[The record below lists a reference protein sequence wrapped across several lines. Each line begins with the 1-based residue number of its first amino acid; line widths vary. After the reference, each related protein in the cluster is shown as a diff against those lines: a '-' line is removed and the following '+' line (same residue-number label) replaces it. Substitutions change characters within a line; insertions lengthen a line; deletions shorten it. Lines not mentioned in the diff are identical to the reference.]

1 MRGSGTARASWTST
15 RGGAAGKSLLVPR
28 RAPRGPGP
36 GAGRA
41 SPRCSA
47 RSKAGRRASLP
58 PPGPD
63 PAVPTCCS
71 RARSTVAILP
81 SPRGPVSCVHSPSC
95 PPSSA
100 ALLQSPWK
108 KRWPWVPP
116 RGTSAK
122 CPVTMLVGWFG
133 RGGYARCPTCRLGT
147 PVPVPVRARVN
158 TCVHAHTCARLHG
171 LLPAHL
177 GVTLVHVCV
186 RVLYACSCPAAC
198 GPAVPCA
205 LPRPARPHCSPRS
218 PSDPGRTPLSLAHR
232 ALSGRW
238 QQLLGPLGPGPG
250 SV

>member
-1 MRGSGTARASWTST
+1 MRASWTST

-58 PPGPD
+58 PPGRD

-71 RARSTVAILP
+71 RARSTGAVLP
-81 SPRGPVSCVHSPSC
+81 SPRGPVSCARSPSC

-108 KRWPWVPP
+108 RRWPWVPP

-147 PVPVPVRARVN
+147 PVPVLRVRTCEYTRARSQ
-158 TCVHAHTCARLHG
+158 CARLHG
-171 LLPAHL
+171 LRPAHL
-177 GVTLVHVCV
+177 SVTLCV
-186 RVLYACSCPAAC
+186 SASGSCKRAPALPPVARRCPA
-198 GPAVPCA
+198 
-205 LPRPARPHCSPRS
+205 
-218 PSDPGRTPLSLAHR
+218 PS
-232 ALSGRW
+232 
-238 QQLLGPLGPGPG
+238 PGPRG
-250 SV
+250 PTAAPGVPPTQGGPPLAWRTGR

>member
-1 MRGSGTARASWTST
+1 MRGSGTACASWTST

-36 GAGRA
+36 GSGRA

-58 PPGPD
+58 PPGRD

-71 RARSTVAILP
+71 RARSTVAVLP
-81 SPRGPVSCVHSPSC
+81 SPRGPVSCARSPSC

-108 KRWPWVPP
+108 TRWPWVPP

-122 CPVTMLVGWFG
+122 CPVTMLVEWFG

-147 PVPVPVRARVN
+147 PVPVLRVRTCEYMRAHSHVCTSPRPPARSPRRDARACLRPGPVSV
-158 TCVHAHTCARLHG
+158 
-171 LLPAHL
+171 LLPCRL
-177 GVTLVHVCV
+177 WPG
-186 RVLYACSCPAAC
+186 
-198 GPAVPCA
+198 GA
-205 LPRPARPHCSPRS
+205 LRPPPARAAPLQPQESLRPRA
-218 PSDPGRTPLSLAHR
+218 DPP
-232 ALSGRW
+232 
-238 QQLLGPLGPGPG
+238 
-250 SV
+250 